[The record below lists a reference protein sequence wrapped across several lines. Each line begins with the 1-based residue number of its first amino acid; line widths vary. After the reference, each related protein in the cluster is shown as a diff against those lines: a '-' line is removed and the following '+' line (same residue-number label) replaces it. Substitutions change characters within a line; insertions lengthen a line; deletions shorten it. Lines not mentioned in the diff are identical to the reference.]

1 MNDYQLE
8 DMLDAQSRALRDS
21 RSSGAVPGRPANP
34 AGSSEKPG
42 RAGGSEAQPWA
53 DPAGLGDIALT
64 LAPLLLLAQEI
75 AAMLLPLAPR
85 AEYRHALHRSLIKQA
100 RRQQALGLLDLPEP
114 IRSPFVPEAQPLPN
128 RVAGWITQET
138 ASLDVD
144 RRWVLGA
151 AAVGSAVSLAG
162 ILAYVLSHRGR
173 PAASA

>member
-8 DMLDAQSRALRDS
+8 DMLDAQSRAFRDS
-21 RSSGAVPGRPANP
+21 RTPGVVPGQPVNP
-34 AGSSEKPG
+34 KGSAAK
-42 RAGGSEAQPWA
+42 A
-53 DPAGLGDIALT
+53 DPASMGEIALT

-75 AAMLLPLAPR
+75 AAMLLPLAPA
-85 AEYRHALHRSLIKQA
+85 AEYRSTLHRSLIKQA
-100 RRQQALGLLDLPEP
+100 RRQQAQRMLDLADP
-114 IRSPFVPEAQPLPN
+114 IRSPFVPEALPLPN

-151 AAVGSAVSLAG
+151 AAFGSAVSLAG

-173 PAASA
+173 SAASA

>member
-1 MNDYQLE
+1 
-8 DMLDAQSRALRDS
+8 
-21 RSSGAVPGRPANP
+21 
-34 AGSSEKPG
+34 
-42 RAGGSEAQPWA
+42 
-53 DPAGLGDIALT
+53 
-64 LAPLLLLAQEI
+64 
-75 AAMLLPLAPR
+75 MLLPLAPR

>member
-21 RSSGAVPGRPANP
+21 RSLGVVPRRPAKP
-34 AGSSEKPG
+34 TGSAEKPG
-42 RAGGSEAQPWA
+42 RTGASESQPA
-53 DPAGLGDIALT
+53 ANPAGLGDIALT

-75 AAMLLPLAPR
+75 AALLLPLAPR
-85 AEYRHALHRSLIKQA
+85 AEYRRALHRSLLKQA
-100 RRQQALGLLDLPEP
+100 RRQQAQRLLDLSEP
-114 IRSPFVPEAQPLPN
+114 IHTPFVPEAQALPN

-162 ILAYVLSHRGR
+162 ILAYVLSHRNR
-173 PAASA
+173 SAVSA

>member
-8 DMLDAQSRALRDS
+8 DMLDIQSRALRDS
-21 RSSGAVPGRPANP
+21 RSAGAV
-34 AGSSEKPG
+34 PG
-42 RAGGSEAQPWA
+42 RAGGSQPQPSV
-53 DPAGLGDIALT
+53 DLAGLGDVALT
-64 LAPLLLLAQEI
+64 LAPLLLLAQDI

-85 AEYRHALHRSLIKQA
+85 ADYRRALHRSLIKQA

-114 IRSPFVPEAQPLPN
+114 IHSPFVPEAQPLPN
-128 RVAGWITQET
+128 RVAGWLTQET
-138 ASLDVD
+138 ASLDMD

-151 AAVGSAVSLAG
+151 AAFGSAVSLAG